1 MRPPLDVLAAIHDRR
16 STRAPFDPTRPVDA
30 AAVEQIVDA
39 ARWAPTAHNMQN
51 FELVVVDEPAVLA
64 ELAAVEVPVSPTFV
78 RENLRQLSRT
88 AAELEARGRGL
99 LATSFPAAWLDPDA
113 TPDQLRAA
121 GPGHLRDSMRGAPLV
136 IVVAFDPRER
146 APASEHDA
154 LGMMSLG
161 CVLENMWLAAQAC
174 ELGFQVM
181 STFGGDEVAPR
192 VRRIL
197 GLPDELAIAYAIRL
211 GHPCADAAVPRVRRR
226 TDRFVHH
233 NRYHRA

>member
-1 MRPPLDVLAAIHDRR
+1 MTDVLHAIRGRR
-16 STRAPFDPTRPVDA
+16 SARGPYDPARPVPDRA
-30 AAVEQIVDA
+30 LAQIVEA

-51 FELVVVDEPAVLA
+51 FELVIVDDPIVLTA
-64 ELAAVEVPVSPTFV
+64 LGAIEVPVSVEFV
-78 RENLRQLSRT
+78 RESYRTLSFT
-88 AAELEARGRGL
+88 PEELLARGRGL
-99 LATSFPAAWLDPDA
+99 LATPEFPPSWLDRGISDA
-113 TPDQLRAA
+113 A
-121 GPGHLRDSMRGAPLV
+121 LRDEAPRPLRERISGAPVV
-136 IVVAFDPRER
+136 IIAVFDPRER
-146 APASEHDA
+146 APASDGDA

-181 STFGGDEVAPR
+181 ATFGGDEVAPR

-197 GLPDELAIAYAIRL
+197 GLPDEYAIAYAIRL
-211 GHPCADAAVPRVRRR
+211 GHPCADAAIPRVRRR